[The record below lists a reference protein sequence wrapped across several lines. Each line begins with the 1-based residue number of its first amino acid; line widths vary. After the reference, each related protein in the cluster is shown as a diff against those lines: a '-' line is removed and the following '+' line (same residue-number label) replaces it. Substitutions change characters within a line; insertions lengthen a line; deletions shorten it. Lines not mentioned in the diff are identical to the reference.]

1 MRNTTSPKISDAP
14 NSAQPS
20 NTTDLKRRRFLLTL
34 GASGA
39 GVAVAAA
46 NVLPASA
53 AAPDTAIDKADNES
67 AYRETEHVRDYYRTT
82 KI

>member
-1 MRNTTSPKISDAP
+1 MRNTTTPKFPDAP
-14 NSAQPS
+14 DLARGP

-46 NVLPASA
+46 NVLPSSA
-53 AAPDTAIDKADNES
+53 AVPETFIGDTDNAS
-67 AYRETEHVRDYYRTT
+67 AYRETAHVRDYYRTT